1 MSKSVLI
8 SIQPKWCELILLG
21 KKTLEVRKTRPKLKT
36 PFKCYI
42 YQTKPKDRLLEVLKD
57 GDDNYGVIYRGKPV
71 FIKTFGEVSGYKGL
85 YGNTQKIIG
94 EFVCTDI
101 IEIVKVGC
109 TMTEDPQYRVVKN
122 GTLLSDDIFNYT
134 YLSKKEIE
142 KYLDGRKGYAWHIS
156 DLKIYDKPKELSEFR
171 AICRHYDD
179 GLCGDC
185 EYYDYANNESYR
197 YEECAVDGLKP
208 ITRPP
213 QSWCYI
219 ERKEL
224 DNDTH

>member
-1 MSKSVLI
+1 MSKAVLI
-8 SIQPKWCELILLG
+8 SIQPKWCGLIASG
-21 KKTLEVRKTRPKLKT
+21 KKTLEVRKSRPKLET

-42 YQTKPKDRLLEVLKD
+42 YCTKDKEILTVSRYSDKSVFLWDKSDVDRYNSDMVR
-57 GDDNYGVIYRGKPV
+57 NGKV
-71 FIKTFGEVSGYKGL
+71 
-85 YGNTQKIIG
+85 IG
-94 EFVCTDI
+94 EFIC
-101 IEIVKVGC
+101 
-109 TMTEDPQYRVVKN
+109 
-122 GTLLSDDIFNYT
+122 DDITKFAVDPKYDNLT
-134 YLSKKEIE
+134 LISMAIRSCLSKSQLED
-142 KYLDGRKGYAWHIS
+142 YCSDYWLYGWHIS

-213 QSWCYI
+213 QSWCYV
-219 ERKEL
+219 EECE
-224 DNDTH
+224 